1 LSFSSTEA
9 YYTAGADGKAGILTA
24 VYSCIIG
31 TASPRLQNDL
41 PHKVSKEA
49 LMKRKLITLL
59 VSCGVM
65 CLFFPSAFSADA
77 PQSKEAKQI
86 VALVDKA
93 AALTESKGKS
103 AFPEFKKKGS
113 EWLKGDTYI
122 FILDMN
128 GTTLMHPANPELETK
143 SILEL
148 KDENGKAFIREFIE
162 TAKTKGSGW
171 VDYMWPK
178 PGEKKPAKKLSY
190 IKRAKMPSGET
201 VLVGAGIYA
210 K

>member
-1 LSFSSTEA
+1 MKTKSLA
-9 YYTAGADGKAGILTA
+9 
-24 VYSCIIG
+24 
-31 TASPRLQNDL
+31 
-41 PHKVSKEA
+41 A
-49 LMKRKLITLL
+49 LLI
-59 VSCGVM
+59 CNGFM
-65 CLFFPSAFSADA
+65 GLFIPAFSADA

-93 AALTESKGKS
+93 AALAESKGKF

-113 EWLKGDTYI
+113 EWFKGDTYV

-143 SILEL
+143 NILDL
-148 KDENGKAFIREFIE
+148 KDANGKAFIREFVE
-162 TAKTKGSGW
+162 TAKKGSGW

-178 PGEKKPAKKLSY
+178 PGEKSPSKKITYVKGAKLST
-190 IKRAKMPSGET
+190 GET
-201 VLVGAGIYA
+201 VIVGAGIYP

>member
-1 LSFSSTEA
+1 
-9 YYTAGADGKAGILTA
+9 
-24 VYSCIIG
+24 
-31 TASPRLQNDL
+31 
-41 PHKVSKEA
+41 
-49 LMKRKLITLL
+49 MKRKLTTLL

-65 CLFFPSAFSADA
+65 CLFFSPAFSADA

-113 EWLKGDTYI
+113 EWLKGETYI
-122 FILDMN
+122 FIIDMN
-128 GTTLMHPANPELETK
+128 GTMLMHPANPQLETK
-143 SILEL
+143 NVLDL
-148 KDENGKAFIREFIE
+148 KDENGKAFVREFIE
-162 TAKTKGSGW
+162 TAKKGSGW

-190 IKRAKMPSGET
+190 IKRAKMPNGET